1 VKLAGRESGG
11 LPRGAALGILALGL
25 GAWLWP
31 IGLGGRM
38 PVGGDVTQFSL
49 GLMAFLARS
58 LRAWRLPVWN
68 HLWGY
73 GFPGLAESQMGVY
86 YPPHWFLYG
95 LLPLEQAYT
104 TSLVLH
110 TFWGGLGTYWAAR
123 RFGVSEAGAALAGF
137 AWGASGF
144 YLIHLPHQWGY
155 TVGSWMPWA
164 WGLTWLLVRGDSPRR
179 AAYLLTLVLVLQL
192 LPGHFQ
198 LAFCTEAGV
207 LLLAAGGLLRSDRA
221 ARRAGAVVLALAAVF
236 PLAAVQLLPSFRL
249 ARLAESRRDYEYL
262 SGFAAT
268 PLHLVSYVAPRL
280 FRASPLWRPL
290 AWDPFHTSPEEYLG
304 YVGLV
309 PLFLAAGAVWH
320 GFRREPAV
328 RALTLAALGT
338 LIFSL
343 GPYVPGFSVWSRLP
357 GFSFFRAPARWSLA
371 TGLAVALLAGIGFD
385 TWHAWR
391 RPGRAL
397 AGFVG
402 LAALGPALVLLAVEL
417 GLASTER
424 PGLPAVAGAF
434 ERALNL
440 LPWADVGPSGGSGS
454 GRALARPR
462 EPTFRELMLTARQP
476 QDDLRV
482 QIALARQGEGWRQP
496 GARTFARVR
505 RSIYV
510 QEMGA
515 TGVFLIVLLT
525 AAPWAGR
532 PRLFAGVLVVVTAAD
547 LLWLG
552 HHRPFD
558 LGPVRRLSAQSGVL
572 ARLGREGAAA
582 RTADPLQNM
591 AMVAGV
597 APIAAYRTLD
607 LPALT
612 SLTRLAQSPVGLGGD
627 SDAAIVSALRAAGA
641 SARVF
646 EPIEARQTPAA
657 DARLPGW
664 PARETIEDPA
674 LAGWLH
680 GADWV
685 AQQGPWAAR
694 FLVWHPGGSGTLAWL
709 VPLTSTR
716 TMEIVRSWSGD
727 PRAVLEVLGRGR
739 GLDVRRSRPER
750 VEIAVEADGPAVLIV
765 AQLADPA
772 WRATWVGPDGPRPAA
787 IVPAFAL
794 PRQGARPEEKGWQ
807 AVAVPGAGRWTLRLD
822 YDDRAVAASLVVS
835 GVSWLV
841 WPLGFVFLFP
851 GRAANQSQGG
861 PT

>member
-1 VKLAGRESGG
+1 MKLAERGSGG
-11 LPRGAALGILALGL
+11 LPRGAALGTLVLGL

-68 HLWGY
+68 DLWGY

-86 YPPHWFLYG
+86 YPPHWLLYG

-104 TSLVLH
+104 ASLVLH
-110 TFWGGLGTYWAAR
+110 TLWGAFGTYWAAR
-123 RFGVSEAGAALAGF
+123 RFGVSEAGAALAAF

-144 YLIHLPHQWGY
+144 YVIHLPHQWGY

-164 WGLTWLLVRGDSPRR
+164 WGLTWLVVRGQRSRQ
-179 AAYLLTLVLVLQL
+179 AAYLLALVLVLQV

-198 LAFCTEAGV
+198 LAFCTEVGV
-207 LLLAAGGLLRSDRA
+207 LLVAAGGLVRSAGA

-236 PLAAVQLLPSFRL
+236 PLGAVQLLPSFRL
-249 ARLAESRRDYEYL
+249 ARLAEGRRDYEYL

-290 AWDPFHTSPEEYLG
+290 AWDPLHTSPEEYLG

-309 PLFLAAGAVWH
+309 PLFLAAGAALH

-328 RALTLAALGT
+328 RALTLVALGT
-338 LIFSL
+338 LLFSL
-343 GPYVPGFSVWSRLP
+343 GPYVPGFSLWSRLP

-371 TGLAVALLAGIGFD
+371 TGLALALLAGIGFD
-385 TWHAWR
+385 TWRAWR

-397 AGFVG
+397 AAFVA
-402 LAALGPALVLLAVEL
+402 LAALGPALVVLAIEL

-424 PGLPAVAGAF
+424 PGLPAVADAF
-434 ERALNL
+434 QRALNL
-440 LPWADVGPSGGSGS
+440 LPWANVEPTAAGGLD
-454 GRALARPR
+454 LARPR
-462 EPTFRELMLTARQP
+462 EPTFRELMVTARQP

-482 QIALARQGEGWRQP
+482 QIVLARQRKPWRQP
-496 GARTFARVR
+496 GERTFARVR

-510 QEMGA
+510 QELGA
-515 TGVFLIVLLT
+515 TGVFLIVLLA
-525 AAPWAGR
+525 AAPVAGR
-532 PRLFAGVLVVVTAAD
+532 PRLFAGVLVAVTAAD

-558 LGPVRRLSAQSGVL
+558 LGPVRPLSAQSGVL
-572 ARLGREGAAA
+572 DRLEREPAAA

-612 SLTRLAQSPVGLGGD
+612 SLTRLAQSPVGLGGAG
-627 SDAAIVSALRAAGA
+627 DAAIVAALRASGA

-646 EPIEARQTPAA
+646 EPIETRQTPAV
-657 DARLPGW
+657 DDRLPGW
-664 PARETIEDPA
+664 AARETIEDPA

-685 AQQGPWAAR
+685 AQQGSWAAR
-694 FLVWHPGGSGTLAWL
+694 FMVWQPSGPGSLAWL
-709 VPLTSTR
+709 VPLTSAQ

-739 GLDVRRSRPER
+739 GLELRRSRPER
-750 VEIAVEADGPAVLIV
+750 VEIAVEADGPSVVIV

-772 WRATWVGPDGPRPAA
+772 WRATWVGPDGQQRPAEIA
-787 IVPAFAL
+787 PAFAL
-794 PRQGARPEEKGWQ
+794 KRQGPRPEEKGWQ
-807 AVAVPGAGRWTLRLD
+807 AVTVPGPGRWTLRME
-822 YDDRAVAASLVVS
+822 YDDRAVSAGLAVS

-841 WPLGFVFLFP
+841 WLIGLVFRFP

-861 PT
+861 RA